1 MEINNNLPDKEFI
14 EPVNSSQLS
23 YKDNSE
29 EDIPVSKVIDNSS
42 TRNQQCTLNKTLA
55 LKDMPK
61 LWDKSMNN
69 KDPNM
74 SHIDNIINV

>member
-61 LWDKSMNN
+61 L
-69 KDPNM
+69 
-74 SHIDNIINV
+74 